1 MGRICPNIMKKLN
14 SYLKMFGYCH
24 AISNGADKFEV
35 KHWDHRFTVDLQA
48 MTCSCRYWQ
57 LSGLP
62 CCHAISSVYFK
73 TNSLD
78 HYIADCY
85 TVKNLRKTYQYWLEL
100 VEGQESWPISNREN
114 LRAPGYIKMP
124 GRSKTQR
131 TREPHEKPK
140 TTKVS
145 RVGTVI
151 RCTKCKCTVH
161 NRSSCDRRN
170 GKANTSNNN
179 GQGSKGTP
187 ASNPANAPTPDT
199 GTGATTPATAPIAV
213 PRTEFGTQQ
222 GSTSSKRKLSLRIG
236 SQDSVGPNSSMSNV
250 SSTPTFPT

>member
-1 MGRICPNIMKKLN
+1 MLGRP
-14 SYLKMFGYCH
+14 
-24 AISNGADKFEV
+24 
-35 KHWDHRFTVDLQA
+35 
-48 MTCSCRYWQ
+48 
-57 LSGLP
+57 
-62 CCHAISSVYFK
+62 
-73 TNSLD
+73 
-78 HYIADCY
+78 
-85 TVKNLRKTYQYWLEL
+85 
-100 VEGQESWPISNREN
+100 
-114 LRAPGYIKMP
+114 
-124 GRSKTQR
+124 KTQR
-131 TREPHEKPK
+131 TGEPHEKPK
-140 TTKVS
+140 ATKMS

-179 GQGSKGTP
+179 GQGSEGTP
-187 ASNPANAPTPDT
+187 ASTPANGPTPAT

-250 SSTPTFPT
+250 SSTHTFPT